1 MSTTKALGDRGE
13 AVTAQYLR
21 ERGYALLAS
30 QWRCRYGELDL
41 VARDRD
47 GTICFVEVKLRSGDL
62 VGLPREAV
70 DRRKREKLRAA
81 AEAYLSQHG
90 LEGELKE
97 LNRRLVAL
105 SREAAQG
112 KAWVAGDM
120 TTMGRAD
127 VPYETMLEYYHEQ
140 AQALAEAGVDLILCE
155 TLMGHDEAM
164 AALEGC
170 RMAAAE
176 LPVCCSFSVT
186 ADGMLY
192 FGGSVYEA
200 APQVAEFGADA
211 VGINCSVG
219 PDQLE
224 SVVRA
229 LRESLTV
236 SVIAKP
242 NAGMPEI
249 DDQGNAH
256 YSMHAADFGR
266 HMAALHRAGASI
278 LGGCCGTEPPYIAAL
293 KAAL

>member
-1 MSTTKALGDRGE
+1 M
-13 AVTAQYLR
+13 
-21 ERGYALLAS
+21 
-30 QWRCRYGELDL
+30 
-41 VARDRD
+41 
-47 GTICFVEVKLRSGDL
+47 
-62 VGLPREAV
+62 
-70 DRRKREKLRAA
+70 
-81 AEAYLSQHG
+81 
-90 LEGELKE
+90 
-97 LNRRLVAL
+97 
-105 SREAAQG
+105 
-112 KAWVAGDM
+112 
-120 TTMGRAD
+120 
-127 VPYETMLEYYHEQ
+127 
-140 AQALAEAGVDLILCE
+140 ILCE

-211 VGINCSVG
+211 VGNNCSVG

-236 SVIAKP
+236 PVIAKP

-256 YSMHAADFGR
+256 YSMEAADFGR
-266 HMAALHRAGASI
+266 HMAALHCAGASI

>member
-1 MSTTKALGDRGE
+1 MTRNEFAARLAQGPLLLDGATGSNLMKAGMPKGVCAETWILDHPQAILDLQRAYVAAGSQ
-13 AVTAQYLR
+13 V
-21 ERGYALLAS
+21 LLAPTFTAG
-30 QWRCRYGELDL
+30 RM
-41 VARDRD
+41 
-47 GTICFVEVKLRSGDL
+47 
-62 VGLPREAV
+62 
-70 DRRKREKLRAA
+70 
-81 AEAYLSQHG
+81 YLSQHG

-229 LRESLTV
+229 LQESLTV
-236 SVIAKP
+236 PVIAKP

>member
-1 MSTTKALGDRGE
+1 MTRNEFAARLAQGPLLLDGATGSNLMKAGMPKGVCAETWILDHPQAILELQRAYVAAGSQ
-13 AVTAQYLR
+13 V
-21 ERGYALLAS
+21 LLAPTFTAG
-30 QWRCRYGELDL
+30 RM
-41 VARDRD
+41 
-47 GTICFVEVKLRSGDL
+47 
-62 VGLPREAV
+62 
-70 DRRKREKLRAA
+70 
-81 AEAYLSQHG
+81 YLSQHG
-90 LEGELKE
+90 LEGELKA

-112 KAWVAGDM
+112 QAWVAGDM

-236 SVIAKP
+236 PVIAKP

-256 YSMHAADFGR
+256 YSMEAADFGR